1 MKYLSVCSGIEA
13 ASVAWRGLGWAP
25 VAFSEIEPFP
35 SAVLAHHY
43 PDVPNLG
50 DMTKYRDW
58 PDEILAE
65 VDLLVGGTPCQA
77 FSTAGARKSLE
88 DERGN
93 LTLVF
98 VNLNRHINEVRRR
111 HGRPPVI
118 VVWENVPGVLST
130 KDNAFGCL
138 VGGLLGLDEA
148 PETENGKW
156 DRAGFLCSETARV
169 GYRVLDA
176 QYFGVAQRR
185 RRVFLVAVPSEVV
198 TSSGERACPSEILSL
213 RENVSGDP
221 PEVRPQGEVAAAD
234 AGGGPAARSV
244 GVMAFAK
251 SRRAQS
257 VHDHETWVE
266 GDVAPTVNQFD
277 VGEVRST
284 TLAIG
289 FNWQNGGGYGAAN
302 DGLGITAEGTAPL
315 SRSQVPAVATTW
327 WNGDD
332 VSQTLDAVLSKGQA
346 MPEKNR
352 FPCVM
357 TGPQVRRITP
367 REAALLQGFP
377 PDYLD
382 VAYRKSPAADGP
394 KYRAIGNSMAV
405 PCMRWVGQRISD
417 RLLEDSH
424 ALRNQTA

>member
-13 ASVAWRGLGWAP
+13 ASVAWKGLGWTP

-43 PDVPNLG
+43 PGVPNLG

-58 PDEILAE
+58 PDDILADA
-65 VDLLVGGTPCQA
+65 DLLVGGTPCQA

-148 PETENGKW
+148 PETEVGKW

-198 TSSGERACPSEILSL
+198 ASSGERACPSEILSL
-213 RENVSGDP
+213 SENVSGDP
-221 PEVRPQGEVAAAD
+221 AEVRPQGEIAAAD
-234 AGGGPAARSV
+234 AGGGTSARSV
-244 GVMAFAK
+244 SVMAFAK

-284 TLAIG
+284 TLA
-289 FNWQNGGGYGAAN
+289 
-302 DGLGITAEGTAPL
+302 
-315 SRSQVPAVATTW
+315 VATTW

-332 VSQTLDAVLSKGQA
+332 VSQTLDAVLSKGEA

-357 TGPQVRRITP
+357 TGPKVRRITP

-382 VAYRKSPAADGP
+382 VTYRKRPAADGP

-417 RLLEDSH
+417 RLLENSH
-424 ALRNQTA
+424 ALRHQTA